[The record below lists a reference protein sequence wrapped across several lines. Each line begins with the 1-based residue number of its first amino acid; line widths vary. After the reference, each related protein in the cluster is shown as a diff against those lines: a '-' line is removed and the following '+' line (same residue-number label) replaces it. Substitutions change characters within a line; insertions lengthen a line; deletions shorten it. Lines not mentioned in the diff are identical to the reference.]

1 MIYREIEDI
10 KNDRISSSLI
20 GMRIE
25 EFKELSRLLEEEIIE
40 KKEIEY
46 KEGKR
51 KRKVGGGAKGNLKT
65 ADQKLFFVLYY
76 MKNYP
81 TYDVLG
87 YLFDMDG
94 GNACSHIQLLTPLVS
109 SVLNK
114 LGVMPEREL
123 PDKEEFSQ
131 LIENKEIIIDATERQ
146 CVRPANKEQQR
157 AKYSG
162 KKSPY
167 IEEYCDNNGS

>member
-20 GMRIE
+20 GMKIE

-51 KRKVGGGAKGNLKT
+51 KRKAGGGAKGNLET

-94 GNACSHIQLLTPLVS
+94 GNACSHIQ
-109 SVLNK
+109 
-114 LGVMPEREL
+114 
-123 PDKEEFSQ
+123 
-131 LIENKEIIIDATERQ
+131 
-146 CVRPANKEQQR
+146 
-157 AKYSG
+157 
-162 KKSPY
+162 
-167 IEEYCDNNGS
+167 

>member
-1 MIYREIEDI
+1 M
-10 KNDRISSSLI
+10 K
-20 GMRIE
+20 IE
-25 EFKELSRLLEEEIIE
+25 EFKELSILLEKEIIE
-40 KKEIEY
+40 DKEIEY
-46 KEGKR
+46 KEGRR
-51 KRKVGGGAKGNLKT
+51 KRKVGGGAKGNLET

-109 SVLNK
+109 RVLNR

-123 PDKEEFSQ
+123 HDKENFSQ
-131 LIENKEIIIDATERQ
+131 LIEKKELIIDATERR
-146 CVRPANKEQQR
+146 CVRPVNKERQKSR
-157 AKYSG
+157 YSG
-162 KKSPY
+162 KKKR
-167 IEEYCDNNGS
+167 IL

>member
-20 GMRIE
+20 GMKIE

-51 KRKVGGGAKGNLKT
+51 KRKAGGGAKGNLET

-109 SVLNK
+109 RVLNR

-123 PDKEEFSQ
+123 SDKGIFSQ
-131 LIENKEIIIDATERQ
+131 LIEDKEIIIDATERR
-146 CVRPANKEQQR
+146 CVRPVNKEQQSAR
-157 AKYSG
+157 YSG
-162 KKSPY
+162 KKKP
-167 IEEYCDNNGS
+167 IL